1 MKKPLFILLF
11 MLSMSF
17 GVFAQLTLPRES
29 QRQEIAQ
36 TVGDTKISIV
46 YHRPNTKGRQLWG
59 CQAKNVVPK
68 ANYEEP
74 CLVPYGQV
82 WRTGANENTTFEVN
96 RDVTVNGQAL
106 PAGKYGLHMIPNRDE
121 WIVIFSKDNDD
132 WGSFSYDEKKDALR
146 VKAKPQAAEFQ
157 ETMSVDFGNVTGNT
171 AKIAVR
177 WEKLT
182 VPFTVDVGDVSG
194 RTLALIREA
203 ITKRKPDDFRPINQ
217 GAGYVLN
224 SKLDKNYEEAIGWL
238 DISIKA
244 GETVK
249 TRDTFGSLA
258 TKARILAEMGK
269 IKEAIETGEKAL
281 TVGKAIT
288 PPADTAAFE
297 KTLNEWKTR
306 K

>member
-1 MKKPLFILLF
+1 
-11 MLSMSF
+11 
-17 GVFAQLTLPRES
+17 
-29 QRQEIAQ
+29 
-36 TVGDTKISIV
+36 
-46 YHRPNTKGRQLWG
+46 
-59 CQAKNVVPK
+59 
-68 ANYEEP
+68 
-74 CLVPYGQV
+74 
-82 WRTGANENTTFEVN
+82 
-96 RDVTVNGQAL
+96 
-106 PAGKYGLHMIPNRDE
+106 LHTIPNKDE
-121 WIVIFSKDNDD
+121 WIIIFSKDNDD

-146 VKAKPQAAEFQ
+146 IKAKPQASDMQ
-157 ETMSVDFGNVTGNT
+157 ETMSFDFNDVTLNT
-171 AKIAVR
+171 AKIVVR

-182 VPFTVDVGDVSG
+182 VPFTVDVGDVSS
-194 RTLALIREA
+194 RTLALIRQA
-203 ITKRKPDDFRPINQ
+203 ITKRNPEDFRPINQ

-258 TKARILAEMGK
+258 TKARILAAMGK